1 MVYEYALIDNSIG
14 EKFGFA
20 RRSQFYT
27 RQSWAVFMFV
37 WGRPPERVELLVQSD
52 GAFLHGRVRLSLA
65 GQLEAKAPLAHAY
78 RGAEASAYRH
88 GSEPNAV
95 SAPLARAAAQDE
107 QMEAALALLVARH
120 VL

>member
-1 MVYEYALIDNSIG
+1 
-14 EKFGFA
+14 
-20 RRSQFYT
+20 
-27 RQSWAVFMFV
+27 MFV

-95 SAPLARAAAQDE
+95 SAPLAHAAAPDE
-107 QMEAALALLVARH
+107 QMETALPVEDTLAVALVVALLVARH